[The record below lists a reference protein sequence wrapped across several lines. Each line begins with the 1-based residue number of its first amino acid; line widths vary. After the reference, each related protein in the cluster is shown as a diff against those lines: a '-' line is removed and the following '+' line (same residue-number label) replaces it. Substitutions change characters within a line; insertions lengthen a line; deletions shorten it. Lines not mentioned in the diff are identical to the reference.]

1 MELFDVYNSNRE
13 KLNYTKERNTLLL
26 QEEYNVGVEIW
37 IFNNHKL
44 LITKRSINKSHPLEW
59 EVPGGCSLANEE
71 SQETLIR
78 EIQEEI
84 GLNLTNKDFKLITTT
99 LYKHQ
104 FVDIYISN
112 IKVDLT
118 KLKLQTQ
125 EVSDIKFVTKKEFL
139 TITSDKK
146 IVLSVF
152 ERYNL
157 IKDYISKYW

>member
-1 MELFDVYNSNRE
+1 MELFDVYNKNRE
-13 KLNYTKERNTLLL
+13 KLNYTKERNTPLL

-118 KLKLQTQ
+118 K
-125 EVSDIKFVTKKEFL
+125 FL
-139 TITSDKK
+139 TIASDKK
-146 IVLSVF
+146 IVSSVF
-152 ERYNL
+152 KRYNL
-157 IKDYISKYW
+157 IKDYINKYW